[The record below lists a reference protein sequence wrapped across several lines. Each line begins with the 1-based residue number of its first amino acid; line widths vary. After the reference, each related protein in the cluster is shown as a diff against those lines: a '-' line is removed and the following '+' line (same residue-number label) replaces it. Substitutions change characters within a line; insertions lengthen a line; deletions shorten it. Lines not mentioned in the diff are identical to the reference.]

1 MDIEGRMISSKPA
14 APTSDCKLYM
24 GGIPPNIDDVSIKKI
39 CEAFG
44 RLKSFN
50 IVKEPDKPNSNKG
63 FAFFEYFDEKS
74 VEKAI
79 HELNGFEIG
88 DKKLKVQ
95 KANSNLRN
103 QPSLAHMS
111 MHFYTYVPTD
121 KKMTPSYFVLQPSKV
136 VQFLNIVIF
145 VIRYR
150 ERMWWTTRITKRLK
164 RTSGTSAP
172 STGRYC
178 Q

>member
-1 MDIEGRMISSKPA
+1 MDLEGRMISTKPTA
-14 APTSDCKLYM
+14 STVDCKLYM

-50 IVKEPDKPNSNKG
+50 IVKDPDKPNINKG

-74 VEKAI
+74 AEKAI
-79 HELNGFEIG
+79 RELNGFEIG

-95 KANSNLRN
+95 KANANLRN

-111 MHFYTYVPTD
+111 MHFYTYVTAE
-121 KKMTPSYFVLQPSKV
+121 KKMIPSYFVLQPSKV
-136 VQFLNIVIF
+136 VQFLNMV
-145 VIRYR
+145 Y
-150 ERMWWTTRITKRLK
+150 M
-164 RTSGTSAP
+164 
-172 STGRYC
+172 
-178 Q
+178 